1 MELSPV
7 LKYSSW
13 LIVAS
18 TICNGFVPSLLTP
31 QHHASPVVL
40 NKAPVDSDFA
50 VPRTTSDRLVD
61 ANRYNVDLD
70 TAAELWTVSMQQ
82 ERSAVRDAG
91 VPYMDSKSKDYFVDD
106 VEDVVVSR
114 DGGLGLELLELAG
127 GREDGFGI
135 TIVTVVGEGSNAEK
149 AGILPGD
156 SIASVSVIS
165 STTDSAGNVEQV
177 ERTAACECMDFDNTI
192 AALTQFP
199 GDKNPE
205 LILGI
210 KRMRRWP
217 KVMVEVA
224 YPPAQC
230 AEGADNKEMVE
241 LFAGE
246 NLQRALLNR
255 RIIMEDPNAP
265 KCDFC
270 GNKCTV
276 SVEKGMNLLN
286 PAGLT
291 EQKIMANNPKCR
303 LSCKT
308 TVGYN
313 MQEGDLKLRINLRVW
328 NE

>member
-1 MELSPV
+1 M
-7 LKYSSW
+7 
-13 LIVAS
+13 
-18 TICNGFVPSLLTP
+18 
-31 QHHASPVVL
+31 
-40 NKAPVDSDFA
+40 
-50 VPRTTSDRLVD
+50 PRITSDRLVD
-61 ANRYNVDLD
+61 ANRYNVDLE
-70 TAAELWTVSMQQ
+70 TAAKLWTASVQQ
-82 ERSAVRDAG
+82 ERSAVREAG
-91 VPYMDSKSKDYFVDD
+91 IPYMDSKSKDYFVDD

-135 TIVTVVGEGSNAEK
+135 TIVTAVGEGSNAAK

-156 SIASVSVIS
+156 SIATVSVV
-165 STTDSAGNVEQV
+165 STTTDGSGNVEQM
-177 ERTAACECMDFDNTI
+177 ERTANCECMDFDNTI
-192 AALTQFP
+192 ATLTQFP
-199 GDKNPE
+199 GDTDTE

-217 KVMVEVA
+217 KVTVEVA
-224 YPPAQC
+224 YPPVQC
-230 AEGADNKEMVE
+230 ADGADNKETIE

-255 RIIMEDPNAP
+255 GIVMEDPNAP

-276 SVEKGMNLLN
+276 SVERGMNLLN
-286 PAGLT
+286 PMGMT
-291 EQKIMANNPKCR
+291 EQKIMAKNPKCR

-313 MQEGDLKLRINLRVW
+313 MQEGDLKLRINLRLW